1 MTPPVPDW
9 KAAPR
14 VKDPELMRRLH
25 QQLRECEVTGTTGR
39 LSLHHINRHPRD
51 DVRGNLVMV
60 DGSGTTGFHG
70 HLEAR
75 DPDALKQLG
84 RHIIEDRPDTLD
96 YLRWRFPKPGQA
108 EAWLERHY
116 LVRWS
121 A

>member
-1 MTPPVPDW
+1 MAEPHPKPE
-9 KAAPR
+9 PR
-14 VKDPELMRRLH
+14 VRDRQLLAGLH
-25 QQLRECEVTGTTGR
+25 RMLHECAVTGERRNG

-70 HLEAR
+70 RLEAR
-75 DPDALKQLG
+75 DPDALRQLG
-84 RHIIEDRPDTLD
+84 EHIVAERPDTLD

-116 LVRWS
+116 LVRWP